1 MGDVYRYGL
10 RSFAVTNY
18 GNGHFFVDEYK
29 TRRNTMSTIARN
41 DFDLDAVMGM
51 SSFYVPVV
59 KPLVKQYACWS
70 LSNLSNELEATK
82 GPEETPLSRTE
93 ESRLIRSLYRFQLC
107 CNLFG
112 KTAHHGLP
120 LRSHPD
126 FSPLQMLQILQSS
139 FDPWELEEIYCV
151 YVFAENKYKSVFEEI
166 RLDVDEKSPRF
177 EGQLPPHRVSFAL
190 IVRVP
195 EADEF
200 KVNDRHSNRKLAPEL
215 LEGAISRGLGVLS
228 TTFKTQ
234 EHTKLV
240 AIMQ

>member
-1 MGDVYRYGL
+1 M
-10 RSFAVTNY
+10 
-18 GNGHFFVDEYK
+18 
-29 TRRNTMSTIARN
+29 
-41 DFDLDAVMGM
+41 
-51 SSFYVPVV
+51 V

-70 LSNLSNELEATK
+70 LSNLSNEPEATK
-82 GPEETPLSRTE
+82 GLEETPLSRTE

-112 KTAHHGLP
+112 KTAHHELP

-151 YVFAENKYKSVFEEI
+151 YIFAENKYKSVFEEI

-200 KVNDRHSNRKLAPEL
+200 KVNDRHSNRKLAPGL

-228 TTFKTQ
+228 TVFKTQ
-234 EHTKLV
+234 EHAKLV
-240 AIMQ
+240 AIMQSNITIHNASVPGHYVFSRMAQRMREVSTPGDIYSGMLIDSTGHVLRKCHRGN